1 MFGFR
6 VWEGNTL
13 LDTKQPYN
21 SNEPLSNK
29 LISIRRKVANVII
42 FATVNAK
49 LTTDLYQRDLTL
61 NVGDYAF
68 INIHKRHG
76 YSIGLRHLKL

>member
-21 SNEPLSNK
+21 SNKPLSNK
-29 LISIRRKVANVII
+29 LISIRRKAANVII
-42 FATVNAK
+42 FAAVNAK
-49 LTTDLYQRDLTL
+49 ITIDLYRKDLTL

-68 INIHKRHG
+68 INIHKRYG
-76 YSIGLRHLKL
+76 YSIGLRYPKL

>member
-6 VWEGNTL
+6 IWEGNTL

-21 SNEPLSNK
+21 GNEPLSNK
-29 LISIRRKVANVII
+29 LISIRREAADVII

-49 LTTDLYQRDLTL
+49 ITTDLYQKDLTL

-68 INIHKRHG
+68 INIYKRYG
-76 YSIGLRHLKL
+76 YLIGLRYLKL

>member
-13 LDTKQPYN
+13 LDTKQLHDGD
-21 SNEPLSNK
+21 EPLSDK
-29 LISIRRKVANVII
+29 LISIRREVADVII
-42 FATVNAK
+42 FATASAK
-49 LTTDLYQRDLTL
+49 LNTDLYRENLTL

>member
-13 LDTKQPYN
+13 LDTKQPYDGN
-21 SNEPLSNK
+21 KPLSNK
-29 LISIRRKVANVII
+29 LISIRRKAANAII

-49 LTTDLYQRDLTL
+49 LTTDLHRRDLTL

-68 INIHKRHG
+68 INIYKR
-76 YSIGLRHLKL
+76 YRYLIGLRYLKL

>member
-13 LDTKQPYN
+13 LDTKQPYDGD
-21 SNEPLSNK
+21 EPLSDK
-29 LISIRRKVANVII
+29 LISIRRKVADVII
-42 FATVNAK
+42 FAAVNAK
-49 LTTDLYQRDLTL
+49 ITTDLYRKDLTL

-68 INIHKRHG
+68 INIYKRYG
-76 YSIGLRHLKL
+76 YSIGLRYLKL

>member
-13 LDTKQPYN
+13 LDIKQPYN
-21 SNEPLSNK
+21 SNKPLSNK

-42 FATVNAK
+42 FATVNTK
-49 LTTDLYQRDLTL
+49 LTTDLYRKDLTL
-61 NVGDYAF
+61 NVSNYAF
-68 INIHKRHG
+68 INIYKLYR
-76 YSIGLRHLKL
+76 SLIGLRYLKL